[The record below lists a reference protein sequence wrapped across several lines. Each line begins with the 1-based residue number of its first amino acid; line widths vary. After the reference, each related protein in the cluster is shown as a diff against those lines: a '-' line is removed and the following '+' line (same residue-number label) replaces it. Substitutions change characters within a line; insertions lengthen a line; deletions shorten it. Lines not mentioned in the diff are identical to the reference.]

1 MLGRNFD
8 SEIKKTQHINNL
20 GNESGYRRLGDSENI
35 LEGDETFG
43 IFGQTWTPANNSQ
56 IGEKAKDVGGF
67 FIWRRKLNRN
77 EPKDAQAH
85 NEVLS
90 DTAHQQPECTQCGDT
105 GRSYPTLENPDGV
118 VCDCMLNKE

>member
-1 MLGRNFD
+1 MTNIIISWQSEPQQEGLPAQKLGGGD
-8 SEIKKTQHINNL
+8 GMYAI
-20 GNESGYRRLGDSENI
+20 RRVD
-35 LEGDETFG
+35 
-43 IFGQTWTPANNSQ
+43 
-56 IGEKAKDVGGF
+56 
-67 FIWRRKLNRN
+67 
-77 EPKDAQAH
+77 QAH